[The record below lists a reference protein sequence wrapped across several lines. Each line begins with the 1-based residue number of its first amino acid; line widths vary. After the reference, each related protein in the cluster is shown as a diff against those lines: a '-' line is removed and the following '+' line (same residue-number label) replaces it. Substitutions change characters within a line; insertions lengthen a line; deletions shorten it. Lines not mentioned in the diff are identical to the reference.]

1 MSYTEPQPTQT
12 PNVVVESPSVR
23 KGINIAVS
31 AVAVILGT
39 TIVVDAASP
48 AFDLAEFTNPISA
61 AVLYLASVFNLAVTL
76 PNVPR
81 RA

>member
-1 MSYTEPQPTQT
+1 MSNSPTET
-12 PNVVVESPSVR
+12 PNIVVESPATR
-23 KGINIAVS
+23 KIINIVVS
-31 AVAVILGT
+31 SMAVILGT

-48 AFDLAEFTNPISA
+48 AFDLSQFTNPISA

-81 RA
+81 G

>member
-1 MSYTEPQPTQT
+1 MSHTATPSET
-12 PNVVVESPSVR
+12 PNVVIESPGIR

-31 AVAVILGT
+31 TVAIVLGT

-48 AFDLAEFTNPISA
+48 AFDLSAITNPVSA

-81 RA
+81 RT